1 MKVRCKIC
9 VKHKPKISARL
20 KGSAKEH
27 AIPLVDLLISPVK
40 PTITKT
46 ITNINEEIEVAG
58 TDEELLT
65 SHLATFRVTD
75 DLTIQRSFVGPDN
88 RRRDNSNKQQID
100 IDINGMIY
108 DDGERSQASV
118 EKCQALENVKSLLQS
133 RFAHFDEPIIENM
146 KWYDPKSRQLTETI
160 V

>member
-20 KGSAKEH
+20 KGSTKEH
-27 AIPLVDLLISPVK
+27 EIPLVDLLISQVK
-40 PTITKT
+40 PTITKN
-46 ITNINEEIEVAG
+46 ITNINEEIKVAG

-75 DLTIQRSFVGPDN
+75 DLTVQRLFVATDDQ
-88 RRRDNSNKQQID
+88 RRDNSDQQQID
-100 IDINGMIY
+100 IY

-133 RFAHFDEPIIENM
+133 RFADFDEPIIENM

>member
-1 MKVRCKIC
+1 M
-9 VKHKPKISARL
+9 
-20 KGSAKEH
+20 
-27 AIPLVDLLISPVK
+27 
-40 PTITKT
+40 
-46 ITNINEEIEVAG
+46 AG

-75 DLTIQRSFVGPDN
+75 DLTVQRLFVATDDQ
-88 RRRDNSNKQQID
+88 RRDNSDQQQID
-100 IDINGMIY
+100 IDINGMID

-133 RFAHFDEPIIENM
+133 RFADFDEPIIENM